1 MMNSSNFNDDMR
13 HVPVRIDY
21 SKARQKYAKGGLAKK
36 AEDVRSAGRMGD
48 DMVVHVNRREFDEM
62 CKRWGKPT
70 VNPHTNMPEFFL
82 GDIFSGIG
90 NLVTS
95 GSSYL
100 PVVGESVSGWLGE
113 NPWAAQALGSGLLG
127 AGAGY
132 LTGGNSKSTLLGG
145 ALGALA
151 PSLLGGAGIFGGMGA
166 GDPTRGIGDDNSLP
180 KSLTG
185 AADKGASGFA
195 GLPKDKQM
203 IARIAGAL
211 TLASLYG
218 GARNSGKPNAAQRA
232 AQQAQQQAQAQ
243 FNKPLPQVDF
253 MRAIRGY
260 SGDPRR
266 YGFGGAD
273 GMGSW
278 FTNNFAPIPQQR
290 TQQQFAEGGSP
301 RLVEGP
307 GGARDDEIPA
317 MLSHGEYVIDAETL
331 ALLGDGSN
339 EAGAKK
345 LDDMREAIR
354 AHKGKALARGKISP
368 NAKGALSYIERGA

>member
-1 MMNSSNFNDDMR
+1 MMNSSNFHDDMR

-36 AEDVRSAGRMGD
+36 AEEVRGAGRMGD

-70 VNPHTNMPEFFL
+70 VNPHTKMPEFFL

-95 GSSYL
+95 GASYL
-100 PVVGESVSGWLGE
+100 PVVGESASGWLGE

-132 LTGGNSKSTLLGG
+132 LSGGNSRSTLLGG

-151 PSLLGGAGIFGGMGA
+151 PSLLGGAGLFSGMGGA
-166 GDPTRGIGDDNSLP
+166 GGKPMDAAAREFYSRQGG
-180 KSLTG
+180 G
-185 AADKGASGFA
+185 AGGGVGGFA
-195 GLPKDKQM
+195 GLPRDRQL
-203 IARIAGAL
+203 IAGIAGAL
-211 TLASLYG
+211 TLANLYNG
-218 GARNSGKPNAAQRA
+218 SRGKSNAAQRA

-243 FNKPLPQVDF
+243 FNKPLPQVQF
-253 MRAIRGY
+253 NRAMAGY

-266 YGFGGAD
+266 FGFGGTN

-278 FTNNFAPIPQQR
+278 FNNNFVPIPGQQR
-290 TQQQFAEGGSP
+290 QEMAEGGSP

-307 GGARDDEIPA
+307 GGARDDQIPA
-317 MLSHGEYVIDAETL
+317 MLSHGEYVIDSETL
-331 ALLGDGSN
+331 SLLGDGSN

-345 LDDMREAIR
+345 LDDMRAAIR
-354 AHKGKALARGKISP
+354 AHKGKALAKGKISP